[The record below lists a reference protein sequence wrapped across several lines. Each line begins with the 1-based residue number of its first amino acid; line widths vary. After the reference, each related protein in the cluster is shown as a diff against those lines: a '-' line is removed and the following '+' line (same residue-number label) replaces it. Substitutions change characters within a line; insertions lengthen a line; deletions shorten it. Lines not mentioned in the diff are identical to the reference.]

1 MIVGILDGREVA
13 VDPVG
18 RNMHV
23 SVRGMDQ
30 QPRSLHCGKM
40 APSRKE
46 VDIMSACEQLCAEK
60 APDAPRADDCDSHGF
75 ATIESGLALTPNS
88 WHLQPLS

>member
-18 RNMHV
+18 RNMHL

-30 QPRSLHCGKM
+30 QPRALHCRKM

-46 VDIMSACEQLCAEK
+46 VSPQMKLVW
-60 APDAPRADDCDSHGF
+60 
-75 ATIESGLALTPNS
+75 L
-88 WHLQPLS
+88 